1 MRVIIFQRCGSASD
15 PTIVDGWSAIGS
27 YLSFP
32 SSLMAIGLDIRRPAK
47 EDFMSVF
54 LCFTKP
60 PRMPFQPSFPS
71 HRRHKRMRELRGDWR
86 EPSGT
91 RVQRCITLNSH
102 GGLKRRRSRNQLI
115 NSGNSRTSNCGS
127 SPPARPAANPYT
139 NAQKIVSEGGV
150 RPQWEEA

>member
-1 MRVIIFQRCGSASD
+1 MTAAFFSNLGPAHRPQTRPALAGLPLHSCSRVTTLGSRRFWTSG
-15 PTIVDGWSAIGS
+15 PQSGS

-91 RVQRCITLNSH
+91 RVST
-102 GGLKRRRSRNQLI
+102 
-115 NSGNSRTSNCGS
+115 TSYV
-127 SPPARPAANPYT
+127 APAAD
-139 NAQKIVSEGGV
+139 
-150 RPQWEEA
+150 